1 MEFMQTT
8 VMWIHTLI
16 SQMQLPMTYHF
27 DHSAVFQTF
36 KLGVQSF
43 LAMGLA
49 PVHVLHMWILL
60 DITNSQVKGLA
71 AKNHETRDP
80 GFRSCRRHQ
89 MFTTDL
95 NQQDR

>member
-1 MEFMQTT
+1 MDTYAD
-8 VMWIHTLI
+8 I
-16 SQMQLPMTYHF
+16 SNATANDLPF
-27 DHSAVFQTF
+27 RSFCSIQTF

-43 LAMGLA
+43 LAMVWP

-80 GFRSCRRHQ
+80 GSEVVEGIRCS
-89 MFTTDL
+89 
-95 NQQDR
+95 QQI